1 MRWRLTGCTI
11 LIAIIIL
18 LQACHANHQL
28 GASTPERL
36 IERYL
41 VALETKDENLLRQ
54 LVPANYA
61 ATPEIKAKIG
71 KLGGHKIQ
79 EHQFIY
85 TKSKPTLWSVTINGF
100 YLDRNKT
107 RQKFEDIISIA
118 YEGKESWKL
127 YQGRWY
133 LLLGKSNLISHSIA
147 LPELLYPYQDDSN
160 HQDRFT
166 LLS

>member
-1 MRWRLTGCTI
+1 
-11 LIAIIIL
+11 
-18 LQACHANHQL
+18 
-28 GASTPERL
+28 
-36 IERYL
+36 
-41 VALETKDENLLRQ
+41 
-54 LVPANYA
+54 
-61 ATPEIKAKIG
+61 
-71 KLGGHKIQ
+71 
-79 EHQFIY
+79 
-85 TKSKPTLWSVTINGF
+85 LWSVTINGF